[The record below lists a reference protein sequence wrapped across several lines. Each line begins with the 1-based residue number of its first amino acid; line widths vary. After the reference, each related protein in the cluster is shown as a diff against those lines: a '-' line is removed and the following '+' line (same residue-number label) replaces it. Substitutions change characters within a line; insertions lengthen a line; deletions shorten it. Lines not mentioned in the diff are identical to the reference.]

1 MKKKYLPHAAILVR
15 KILADERDIAEKI
28 ALIFDSR
35 IITKE
40 MISSMST
47 GNWVGSGMRGYN
59 STGIS
64 QTLKR

>member
-35 IITKE
+35 VLTKE
-40 MISSMST
+40 IVSSMST
-47 GNWVGSGMRGYN
+47 GNRVDSGMTGYN